1 MMKIQSYL
9 NNKYGLT
16 LFVFLIY
23 VLFLDDLDI
32 FSIISQKQ
40 KLNKLEIQ
48 RDDMKIQ
55 LISTR
60 ATLRKLNKINYLESY
75 ARSQKFFK
83 KDEEEIFII
92 TYKSNFK

>member
-1 MMKIQSYL
+1 MKIPSYL
-9 NNKYGLT
+9 KNKYGLT

-48 RDDMKIQ
+48 RDEMKNQ
-55 LISTR
+55 LTSNR
-60 ATLRKLNKINYLESY
+60 STLRKLNKINYLEAY
-75 ARSQKFFK
+75 ARSEKFFK
-83 KDEEEIFII
+83 KENEEIFII
-92 TYKSNFK
+92 TYKRDFK

>member
-1 MMKIQSYL
+1 MMKIPSYL
-9 NNKYGLT
+9 KNKYGLT

-48 RDDMKIQ
+48 RDNMKSQ

-60 ATLRKLNKINYLESY
+60 STLRKLNKINYLEAY
-75 ARSQKFFK
+75 ARSEKFFK
-83 KDEEEIFII
+83 KENEEIFII
-92 TYKSNFK
+92 TYKSDFK

>member
-1 MMKIQSYL
+1 MMKIPSYL
-9 NNKYGLT
+9 KNKYGLT

-48 RDDMKIQ
+48 RDNMKSQ

-60 ATLRKLNKINYLESY
+60 STLRKLNKINYLEAY
-75 ARSQKFFK
+75 ARSEKFFK
-83 KDEEEIFII
+83 KENEEIFVIS
-92 TYKSNFK
+92 YKTDVK

>member
-1 MMKIQSYL
+1 MKITSYIK
-9 NNKYGLT
+9 NKYGLT

-48 RDDMKIQ
+48 RNEMKNQ

-60 ATLRKLNKINYLESY
+60 STLRKLNKI
-75 ARSQKFFK
+75 
-83 KDEEEIFII
+83 
-92 TYKSNFK
+92 KS

>member
-1 MMKIQSYL
+1 MIKIPKYL
-9 NNKYGLT
+9 KNKYGLT

-48 RDDMKIQ
+48 RDDMKTQ

-60 ATLRKLNKINYLESY
+60 LTLRKLNKINYLESY

>member
-1 MMKIQSYL
+1 MMKIPSYL
-9 NNKYGLT
+9 KNKYGLT

-23 VLFLDDLDI
+23 VLFLDDLDV

-48 RDDMKIQ
+48 RDDMKNQ

-60 ATLRKLNKINYLESY
+60 STLRKLNKINYLEAY
-75 ARSQKFFK
+75 ARSEKFFK
-83 KDEEEIFII
+83 KENEEIFVI
-92 TYKSNFK
+92 TYKTNVK

>member
-1 MMKIQSYL
+1 MMKIPSYL
-9 NNKYGLT
+9 KNKYGLT

-48 RDDMKIQ
+48 RDDMKNQ

-60 ATLRKLNKINYLESY
+60 STLRKLNKINYLEAY
-75 ARSQKFFK
+75 ARSEKFFK
-83 KDEEEIFII
+83 KENEEIFVIS
-92 TYKSNFK
+92 YKTNVK

>member
-1 MMKIQSYL
+1 MMKIPKYL
-9 NNKYGLT
+9 KNKYGLT
-16 LFVFLIY
+16 IFVFLIY

-48 RDDMKIQ
+48 RNDMKNQ

-60 ATLRKLNKINYLESY
+60 FTLRKLNKINYLEAY
-75 ARSQKFFK
+75 ARSEKFFK
-83 KDEEEIFII
+83 KENEEIFVI

>member
-1 MMKIQSYL
+1 MIKIPKYL
-9 NNKYGLT
+9 KNKYGLT
-16 LFVFLIY
+16 IFIFLIY

-48 RDDMKIQ
+48 RNDMKNQ

-60 ATLRKLNKINYLESY
+60 SILRKLNKINYLESY

-83 KDEEEIFII
+83 KENEEIFVIS
-92 TYKSNFK
+92 YKTNVK

>member
-1 MMKIQSYL
+1 MMKIPSYL
-9 NNKYGLT
+9 KNKYGLT

-23 VLFLDDLDI
+23 VLFLDDLDV

-48 RDDMKIQ
+48 RDDMKNQ

-60 ATLRKLNKINYLESY
+60 SILRKLNKINYLEAY
-75 ARSQKFFK
+75 ARSEKFFK
-83 KDEEEIFII
+83 KENEEIFVI
-92 TYKSNFK
+92 TYNTIVK

>member
-1 MMKIQSYL
+1 MKIPSYL
-9 NNKYGLT
+9 KNKYGLT

-48 RDDMKIQ
+48 RDDMKNQ

-60 ATLRKLNKINYLESY
+60 STLRKLNKINYLEAY
-75 ARSQKFFK
+75 ARSEKFFK
-83 KDEEEIFII
+83 KENEEIFVIS
-92 TYKSNFK
+92 YKTDVK

>member
-1 MMKIQSYL
+1 MIKIPKYL
-9 NNKYGLT
+9 KNKYGLT

-48 RDDMKIQ
+48 RDDMKTQ

-60 ATLRKLNKINYLESY
+60 STLRKLNEINYLESY

-83 KDEEEIFII
+83 KDDEEIFII
-92 TYKSNFK
+92 TYKSDFK

>member
-1 MMKIQSYL
+1 MMKIPSHL
-9 NNKYGLT
+9 KNKYGLT

-23 VLFLDDLDI
+23 VLFLDDLDV

-48 RDDMKIQ
+48 RDNMKNQ

-60 ATLRKLNKINYLESY
+60 STLRKLYRINYLEAY
-75 ARSQKFFK
+75 ARSEKFFK
-83 KDEEEIFII
+83 KENEEIFII
-92 TYKSNFK
+92 TYKSDFK

>member
-1 MMKIQSYL
+1 MMKIPSYIK
-9 NNKYGLT
+9 NKYGLT

-48 RDDMKIQ
+48 RNEMKNQ

-60 ATLRKLNKINYLESY
+60 STLRKLNKINYLEAY
-75 ARSQKFFK
+75 ARSEKFFK
-83 KDEEEIFII
+83 KENEEIFVIS
-92 TYKSNFK
+92 YKTNVK

>member
-1 MMKIQSYL
+1 MMKIPSYL
-9 NNKYGLT
+9 KNKYGLT

-48 RDDMKIQ
+48 RDDMKNQ
-55 LISTR
+55 LTSNR
-60 ATLRKLNKINYLESY
+60 STLRKLNKINYLEAY
-75 ARSQKFFK
+75 ARSEKFFK
-83 KDEEEIFII
+83 KENEEIFVIS
-92 TYKSNFK
+92 YKTNVK

>member
-1 MMKIQSYL
+1 MIKIPSYL
-9 NNKYGLT
+9 KNKYGLT

-48 RDDMKIQ
+48 RDDMKTQ

-60 ATLRKLNKINYLESY
+60 STLRKLNEINYLESY

>member
-1 MMKIQSYL
+1 MIKIPKYL
-9 NNKYGLT
+9 KNKYGLT
-16 LFVFLIY
+16 IFVFLIY

-48 RDDMKIQ
+48 RDDMKNQ

-60 ATLRKLNKINYLESY
+60 STLRKLNKINYLESY

-83 KDEEEIFII
+83 KENEEIFVI
-92 TYKSNFK
+92 TYKTKVK

>member
-1 MMKIQSYL
+1 MKIPSYL
-9 NNKYGLT
+9 KNKYGLT
-16 LFVFLIY
+16 IFVFLIY
-23 VLFLDDLDI
+23 VLFLDDLDV

-48 RDDMKIQ
+48 RNEMKNQ

-60 ATLRKLNKINYLESY
+60 FTLRKLNKINYLEAY
-75 ARSQKFFK
+75 ARSEKFFK
-83 KDEEEIFII
+83 KENEEIFVI

>member
-1 MMKIQSYL
+1 M
-9 NNKYGLT
+9 
-16 LFVFLIY
+16 
-23 VLFLDDLDI
+23 DDLDI

-48 RDDMKIQ
+48 RDDMKTQ

-60 ATLRKLNKINYLESY
+60 STLRKLNKINYLESY

-83 KDEEEIFII
+83 KDDEEIFII
-92 TYKSNFK
+92 TYKSDFK

>member
-1 MMKIQSYL
+1 MKIPSYL
-9 NNKYGLT
+9 KNKYGLT

-48 RDDMKIQ
+48 RDNMKNQ

-60 ATLRKLNKINYLESY
+60 STLRKLNKINYLEAY
-75 ARSQKFFK
+75 ARSEKFFK
-83 KDEEEIFII
+83 KENEEIFII
-92 TYKSNFK
+92 TYKSDFK

>member
-1 MMKIQSYL
+1 MKIPSYL
-9 NNKYGLT
+9 KNKYGLT

-48 RDDMKIQ
+48 RNEMKNQ
-55 LISTR
+55 LLSTR
-60 ATLRKLNKINYLESY
+60 STLRKLNKINYLEAY
-75 ARSQKFFK
+75 ARSEKFFK
-83 KDEEEIFII
+83 KENEEIFVIS
-92 TYKSNFK
+92 YKTNVK

>member
-1 MMKIQSYL
+1 MIKIPKYL
-9 NNKYGLT
+9 KNKYGLT

-48 RDDMKIQ
+48 RDDMKTQ

-60 ATLRKLNKINYLESY
+60 STLRKLNEINYLESY

>member
-1 MMKIQSYL
+1 MMKIPSYL
-9 NNKYGLT
+9 KNKYGLT

-48 RDDMKIQ
+48 RDEMKNQ
-55 LISTR
+55 LTSNR
-60 ATLRKLNKINYLESY
+60 STLRKLNKINYLEAY
-75 ARSQKFFK
+75 ARSEKFFK
-83 KDEEEIFII
+83 KENEEIFII
-92 TYKSNFK
+92 TYKSDFK

>member
-1 MMKIQSYL
+1 MIKIPKYL
-9 NNKYGLT
+9 KNKYGLT
-16 LFVFLIY
+16 IFVFLIY

-48 RDDMKIQ
+48 RDDMKNQ

-60 ATLRKLNKINYLESY
+60 STLRKLNKINYLEAY
-75 ARSQKFFK
+75 ARSEKFFK
-83 KDEEEIFII
+83 KENEEIFVIS
-92 TYKSNFK
+92 YKTNVK

>member
-1 MMKIQSYL
+1 MIKIPKYL
-9 NNKYGLT
+9 KNKYGLT

-48 RDDMKIQ
+48 RDDMKTQ

-60 ATLRKLNKINYLESY
+60 STLRKLNKINYLESY

-83 KDEEEIFII
+83 KDDEEIFII

>member
-1 MMKIQSYL
+1 MIKIPKYL
-9 NNKYGLT
+9 KNKYGLT
-16 LFVFLIY
+16 IFVFLIY

-48 RDDMKIQ
+48 RDNMKNQ

-60 ATLRKLNKINYLESY
+60 STLRKLNKINYLEAY
-75 ARSQKFFK
+75 ARSEKFFK
-83 KDEEEIFII
+83 KENEEIFII